1 MQQPTP
7 SPWSDLQRQSGRL
20 AWRYALAGVVWLAVT
35 DTVGGWLPPGRWRDL
50 YFATKGVVFVALSA
64 LFIHGLQHRAIRRF
78 IESRSEIERLEQ
90 GYAELIDDLPI
101 PCFVVEPDRGLI
113 LHANRAAREVYGVG
127 SSPRLARCL
136 RDLDA
141 AAGGPLCASDLS
153 SRRCSEQLVKHRRA
167 DGSEFD
173 VRLLSTHLSRADDEV
188 DVVMCLDVTAQL
200 REQEL
205 QRLQAGIDP
214 LTGLLTRNAL
224 RERVARAIR
233 EGPGRQQMAVLFIN
247 IDHFKLINDTQGHPS
262 GDLHLREVATRIG
275 AFAHEDVMV
284 GRFGGDEFVAV
295 MTRPQTPMAPIVL
308 ARNIRSAVA
317 GTAGDED
324 FAVARTCSIGIAWW
338 PEHGADVDTLL
349 SAGDAALCHAKQAGR
364 DRVVEFDPSMR
375 REAWR
380 YVELV
385 QGLRQALALDRLH
398 VRYQPQF
405 CLASGRIV
413 GLEALCA
420 WREASGVEIK
430 ASEFIPVAERSG
442 QIVELGQ
449 WVLRETLAQVCRW
462 LADGVYDGPV
472 AINVSPVQL
481 RQAGFVDFV
490 QSTIIATG
498 LRTQLVELEI
508 TETVAL
514 HLDEELRTHLIRL
527 AGMGIAIAIDDFGR
541 GYSSLSHFKRLPI
554 TRVKIDASFVRNV
567 DRLSDS
573 QAIVNSMLQMA
584 RALGISTVAEG
595 VERKE
600 EALWLRAHGCDAVQG
615 YLYARP
621 AAADALDLSQRY
633 LLEDAGT
640 PLSFNS

>member
-1 MQQPTP
+1 MQRPTP
-7 SPWSDLQRQSGRL
+7 APWGDLRRQSGRL
-20 AWRYALAGVVWLAVT
+20 AWRYALLGILWLAVS
-35 DTVGGWLPPGRWRDL
+35 DAVAEWFPSDAGREI
-50 YFATKGVVFVALSA
+50 YFATKGLI
-64 LFIHGLQHRAIRRF
+64 FIAISTLVIYSLQRRAIHRF
-78 IESRSEIERLEQ
+78 IDSSSKLVRLEQ
-90 GYAELIDDLPI
+90 GYAELIDNLPI
-101 PCFVVEPDRGLI
+101 PCFVVEPGYGAI
-113 LHANRAAREVYGVG
+113 LEANREARDVYGLAPP
-127 SSPRLARCL
+127 SRLAYRL
-136 RDLDA
+136 ADLDVQACGPVA
-141 AAGGPLCASDLS
+141 AEHMAQ
-153 SRRCSEQLVKHRRA
+153 RCGDQLVKHRRA

-173 VRLLSTHLSRADDEV
+173 VRLLTTHLDRADGEV
-188 DVVMCLDVTAQL
+188 DLVICLDVTAQL

-214 LTGLLTRNAL
+214 LTGLLTRGAL
-224 RERVARAIR
+224 RERLGRAIR
-233 EGPGRQQMAVLFIN
+233 EAPEHHQMAVLFIN

-262 GDLHLREVATRIG
+262 GDIHLREVAARIG
-275 AFAHEDVMV
+275 AFADQDVMV
-284 GRFGGDEFVAV
+284 GRFDGDEFVAV
-295 MTRPQTPMAPIVL
+295 MTKPAAPMAPIAL
-308 ARNIRSAVA
+308 ARNIRSVVA
-317 GTAGDED
+317 DTGNGDD

-338 PEHGADVDTLL
+338 PEHGMDVDTLL

-364 DRVVEFDPSMR
+364 DRVVQFDPSMR

-385 QGLRQALALDRLH
+385 QGLRQALALNRLH
-398 VRYQPQF
+398 LRYQPQF
-405 CLASGRIV
+405 SLSTGRVV

-420 WREASGVEIK
+420 WRESSGAEIK

-449 WVLRETLAQVCRW
+449 WVLREALGQACRW
-462 LADGVYDGPV
+462 LAEGTYDGPV

-481 RQAGFVDFV
+481 RQPGFVDFV
-490 QSTIIATG
+490 QSTIISTG

-514 HLDEELRTHLIRL
+514 HLDEELRTSLVRL

-554 TRVKIDASFVRNV
+554 TRLKIDASFVRNV
-567 DRLSDS
+567 DRLCDS
-573 QAIVNSMLQMA
+573 QAIVTSMLQMA

-621 AAADALDLSQRY
+621 ASAATLDFARRHA
-633 LLEDAGT
+633 LEDESQADF
-640 PLSFNS
+640 PA

>member
-1 MQQPTP
+1 MQQATP
-7 SPWSDLQRQSGRL
+7 APWGDLRRQSGRL
-20 AWRYALAGVVWLAVT
+20 AWRYALLGITWLAVS
-35 DTVGGWLPPGRWRDL
+35 DTVAAWLPAGAGREL
-50 YFATKGVVFVALSA
+50 YFASKGLVFVAISA
-64 LFIHGLQHRAIRRF
+64 LFIHGLQHRAINRF
-78 IESRSEIERLEQ
+78 VESRSEIERLEQ
-90 GYAELIDDLPI
+90 GYAELIDNLPI
-101 PCFVVEPDRGLI
+101 PCFVVEPCHGVI
-113 LHANRAAREVYGVG
+113 LKANRAARDVYGGAPTSRLARRLADLDAQARSPLAVER
-127 SSPRLARCL
+127 SSPRS
-136 RDLDA
+136 
-141 AAGGPLCASDLS
+141 SD
-153 SRRCSEQLVKHRRA
+153 QLVKHRRA

-173 VRLLSTHLSRADDEV
+173 VRLLTTHLSRADGEV
-188 DVVMCLDVTAQL
+188 DLVMCLDVTAQL

-214 LTGLLTRNAL
+214 LTGLLTRGAL
-224 RERVARAIR
+224 RERVARSIR
-233 EGPGRQQMAVLFIN
+233 EAPDQHQMAVLFIN

-275 AFAHEDVMV
+275 AFADQDVMV
-284 GRFGGDEFVAV
+284 GRFDGDEFVAV
-295 MTRPQTPMAPIVL
+295 MTKPATPMAPIEL

-317 GTAGDED
+317 GTGSGDD

-338 PEHGADVDTLL
+338 PEHGTDVDTVL

-364 DRVVEFDPSMR
+364 DRVVQFDPSMR

-385 QGLRQALALDRLH
+385 QGLRQALALNRLH
-398 VRYQPQF
+398 LRYQPQF
-405 CLASGRIV
+405 CLSTGRII

-420 WREASGVEIK
+420 WRESGGAEIK

-449 WVLRETLAQVCRW
+449 WVLREALGQVCRW
-462 LADGVYDGPV
+462 LAEGTYDGPV

-481 RQAGFVDFV
+481 RQPSFVDFV

-514 HLDEELRTHLIRL
+514 HLDDELRTSLIRL

-554 TRVKIDASFVRNV
+554 TRLKIDASFVRNV
-567 DRLSDS
+567 DRLCDS
-573 QAIVNSMLQMA
+573 QAIVTSMLQMA

-621 AAADALDLSQRY
+621 ASAATLDFARRHA
-633 LLEDAGT
+633 LEDESEADF
-640 PLSFNS
+640 PA